1 MFIKNFF
8 ILPKKN
14 ILSFYLLILFPI
26 FLIFGN
32 LFINFFYFAFTIL
45 AILNLRL
52 SDKFYKSYV
61 FYLLIFFLIYLL
73 INLFFSTNFSNSL
86 PRLLKFVLIIFFIK
100 ELQNLIQKKDFSF
113 EKILP
118 YWTLVFFIVSFDI
131 IFEFLIGFNI
141 LGFYTVMPG
150 RIASFFGDELVV
162 GGFYHF
168 MSLLIIAF
176 FIKKKFSDPIILI
189 LAISI
194 ILISFAIGERA
205 NFIKLF
211 FSIFLFLFFIL
222 KSSFLNKAGVTII
235 ILSLLTFV
243 ISINENIKYRYY
255 DQIKVIYSSDGLSKY
270 FKDSQYGAHQNA
282 AYKIFKNNFL
292 VGVGLKNFREESKK
306 EIYKNDEFKKT
317 NTRQATHPHQIHLEL
332 LSETGLL
339 GYLSFLTLVLYS
351 IYYSIKNYLIDR
363 NIYQFATILFVISNL
378 IPLIPSGSIFSTFY
392 GGIFW
397 FNFALMLS
405 FNKYSKS

>member
-45 AILNLRL
+45 AILNLNL

-61 FYLLIFFLIYLL
+61 FYLLIFFFIYLL

-150 RIASFFGDELVV
+150 RIASFF
-162 GGFYHF
+162 
-168 MSLLIIAF
+168 
-176 FIKKKFSDPIILI
+176 
-189 LAISI
+189 
-194 ILISFAIGERA
+194 
-205 NFIKLF
+205 
-211 FSIFLFLFFIL
+211 
-222 KSSFLNKAGVTII
+222 
-235 ILSLLTFV
+235 
-243 ISINENIKYRYY
+243 
-255 DQIKVIYSSDGLSKY
+255 
-270 FKDSQYGAHQNA
+270 
-282 AYKIFKNNFL
+282 
-292 VGVGLKNFREESKK
+292 
-306 EIYKNDEFKKT
+306 
-317 NTRQATHPHQIHLEL
+317 
-332 LSETGLL
+332 
-339 GYLSFLTLVLYS
+339 
-351 IYYSIKNYLIDR
+351 
-363 NIYQFATILFVISNL
+363 
-378 IPLIPSGSIFSTFY
+378 
-392 GGIFW
+392 
-397 FNFALMLS
+397 
-405 FNKYSKS
+405 

>member
-45 AILNLRL
+45 AILNLNL

-61 FYLLIFFLIYLL
+61 FYLLIFFFIYLL

-222 KSSFLNKAGVTII
+222 KTSFLNKAGVTII

>member
-45 AILNLRL
+45 AILNLNL

-131 IFEFLIGFNI
+131 TFEFLIGFNI

-176 FIKKKFSDPIILI
+176 FIKKKFSDSIILL

-222 KSSFLNKAGVTII
+222 KTSFLNKAGVTII

>member
-1 MFIKNFF
+1 M
-8 ILPKKN
+8 
-14 ILSFYLLILFPI
+14 
-26 FLIFGN
+26 
-32 LFINFFYFAFTIL
+32 
-45 AILNLRL
+45 
-52 SDKFYKSYV
+52 
-61 FYLLIFFLIYLL
+61 
-73 INLFFSTNFSNSL
+73 
-86 PRLLKFVLIIFFIK
+86 
-100 ELQNLIQKKDFSF
+100 
-113 EKILP
+113 
-118 YWTLVFFIVSFDI
+118 
-131 IFEFLIGFNI
+131 
-141 LGFYTVMPG
+141 
-150 RIASFFGDELVV
+150 
-162 GGFYHF
+162 
-168 MSLLIIAF
+168 
-176 FIKKKFSDPIILI
+176 
-189 LAISI
+189 
-194 ILISFAIGERA
+194 ISFAIGERA

>member
-1 MFIKNFF
+1 MLKKKNF

-45 AILNLRL
+45 AILNLNL

-317 NTRQATHPHQIHLEL
+317 NERQATHPHQIHLEL

-339 GYLSFLTLVLYS
+339 GYLAFFVLILYS
-351 IYYSIKNYLIDR
+351 IYYSLRNYLIDK
-363 NIYQFATILFVISNL
+363 NIYQFASMLFIFSNL
-378 IPLIPSGSIFSTFY
+378 IPLIPSGSIFSTFN

>member
-1 MFIKNFF
+1 M
-8 ILPKKN
+8 
-14 ILSFYLLILFPI
+14 
-26 FLIFGN
+26 IFGN

-45 AILNLRL
+45 AILNLNL

-61 FYLLIFFLIYLL
+61 FYLLIFFFIYLL

-222 KSSFLNKAGVTII
+222 KTSFLNKAGVTII

>member
-45 AILNLRL
+45 AILNLNL

-61 FYLLIFFLIYLL
+61 FYLLIFLFIYLL

-222 KSSFLNKAGVTII
+222 KTSFLNKAGVTII